1 MAAKQ
6 PDFSWMVP
14 IEVMLGSLYHGQVQ
28 ACSISSVTDELRD
41 PNEAAFKPKEVSIGP
56 LHRGITRHVQLME
69 ETKWRYMREFL
80 DKRGTQEQ
88 NGRSMQRL
96 RNCGTDILKLDKI
109 IIASYGGN
117 IESEPQELAKI
128 MIVDGCFLLELLI
141 RLGDFIGNNHN
152 SNGRGYAND
161 PILKNEEKLV
171 SVLNDVTMLENQI
184 PFIVLKKIYRKVSPD
199 GSDIDNDH
207 RVANIVRNAFGYPV
221 PETAT
226 DKVEMNFVAFNVSR
240 KCR

>member
-1 MAAKQ
+1 MAKQ

-14 IEVMLGSLYHGQVQ
+14 IEVMLGSLSHGQIQ

-56 LHRGITRHVQLME
+56 LHRGATRHVQLME

-88 NGRSMQRL
+88 NRRSEERL
-96 RNCGTDILKLDKI
+96 RDCGTDILKLDKI

-117 IESEPQELAKI
+117 IESEPHELAKI

-141 RLGDFIGNNHN
+141 RLGDFICNQN
-152 SNGRGYAND
+152 SNSNSGSFSND
-161 PILKNEEKLV
+161 PILQNQEKMI
-171 SVLNDVTMLENQI
+171 SILNDVTMLENQI
-184 PFIVLKKIYRKVSPD
+184 PFIVLKKLYRKVFPD

-207 RVANIVRNAFGYPV
+207 RVANIFRKAFGYPV

-226 DKVEMNFVAFNVSR
+226 DKVGMNLAAFNVSR